1 MGRGRVNREGE
12 RRWFISFI
20 LIWIWWMYFVY
31 MYENRTMEPVETV
44 LRRAGRGMCE
54 NDEGVN
60 LTKICSKHIRKCHN
74 VTMKPPHT
82 TNIC

>member
-1 MGRGRVNREGE
+1 
-12 RRWFISFI
+12 
-20 LIWIWWMYFVY
+20 